1 MIQLKKLLSI
11 LMIASFTFAA
21 VAENVKIHGKIT
33 DQEEKPVEFATI
45 RIAGTSIGTNS
56 DLEGNYSLTVAPK
69 DTLEVIY
76 SCIGFKN
83 VTRRLIPTEYQRN
96 AVNRQGKFQDIP
108 RCLRWFGRGHAPDY
122 GRSQFKQR
130 NELTIFCKRR
140 LFR

>member
-1 MIQLKKLLSI
+1 
-11 LMIASFTFAA
+11 MIASFTFAA

-83 VTRRLIPTEYQRN
+83 VTRRLIDPE
-96 AVNRQGKFQDIP
+96 G
-108 RCLRWFGRGHAPDY
+108 
-122 GRSQFKQR
+122 
-130 NELTIFCKRR
+130 ELTINVKLPTESTELAEVEVTGFRQNINGMQSIDKESFKTCSR
-140 LFR
+140 LGQESIQATK